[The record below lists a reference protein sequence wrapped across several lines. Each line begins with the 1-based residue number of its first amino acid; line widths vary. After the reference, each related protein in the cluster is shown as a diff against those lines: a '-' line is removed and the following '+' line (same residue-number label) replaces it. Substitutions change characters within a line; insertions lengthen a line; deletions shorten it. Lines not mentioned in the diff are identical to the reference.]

1 MAEGANDGSA
11 AAGKGETGLSEILR
25 MMMKKDA
32 ADNVVGSIGM
42 KAGMLA
48 YLLASGH
55 QAGSVC
61 MASCCNASVGCKM
74 ANHVS
79 AAAASKS
86 ELTGKA
92 VVAQNLVFP
101 YHFWALGGADGGLSA
116 KPGKERIAAN
126 TPAGQCHVAYFT
138 NELYV
143 PGGKGDEMFEATP
156 VYEALTMVDLQTRQ
170 LAANF
175 YAG

>member
-25 MMMKKDA
+25 MMMEKDA

-48 YLLASGH
+48 YRLASGH

-86 ELTGKA
+86 ELTGKP

-101 YHFWALGGADGGLSA
+101 YHFWALGGADGRHGLASRRGTCA
-116 KPGKERIAAN
+116 IFVFLR
-126 TPAGQCHVAYFT
+126 TVS
-138 NELYV
+138 
-143 PGGKGDEMFEATP
+143 
-156 VYEALTMVDLQTRQ
+156 
-170 LAANF
+170 
-175 YAG
+175 